1 MRLVL
6 WIVFTVTLCAA
17 ELEQKGVR
25 RTVKASVEVAGVSL
39 REFHPWTLSFDPGA
53 SIDTVAFEATMPEH
67 GHGLSTQPT
76 IQALENGS
84 FLVKGVRF
92 HMAGNWVLRVR
103 LHDRNGWDS
112 VSIPFRVEYAS
123 AVLKS
128 LWIGARK
135 GPRADPSNRF
145 ADLPAAAALGKQL
158 FADKRLSGDGT
169 VSCATCHLAQ
179 AAFADNK
186 RFSLPGLRRN
196 TQGLLGIA
204 DASWFFWDGRRDS
217 LWSQA
222 LAPIESPVEMKSN
235 RKAAVDLL
243 RNHYSESYR
252 KLAGPLDGD
261 VDRTFTNLGKFIAA
275 YQRTLSPGASR
286 FDKYVE
292 GSTALTPDEL
302 AGLQIFLKP
311 ESQCLNC
318 HNGPLFTNHAFHNIG
333 TATLDGENP
342 DFGRAMGVQAL
353 AFDAFNCRSVFSDAA
368 GTCPSQDHA
377 LSGDHDGALTGAFKT
392 PSLRNVALTAPYLHD
407 GSKATLEDVIE
418 HYRHPP
424 AKGTELKPLQITDA
438 EARQLVAFLK
448 TLTSVPDAVKAPGRP
463 NK

>member
-1 MRLVL
+1 MQWHW
-6 WIVFTVTLCAA
+6 WIVFVATLCAA
-17 ELEQKGVR
+17 DLEKKSTHH
-25 RTVKASVEVAGVSL
+25 TVKASVDVAGASF
-39 REFHPWTLSFDPGA
+39 RDFHSWTLSFEPGNA
-53 SIDTVAFEATMPEH
+53 IDTVAFEATMPEH
-67 GHGLSTQPT
+67 GHGLATQPS
-76 IQALENGS
+76 IRALPNGS
-84 FLVKGVRF
+84 FLVEGVRF

-103 LHDRNGWDS
+103 IHDRKGWDS

-123 AVLKS
+123 AILKS
-128 LWIGARK
+128 LWIGSRT
-135 GPRADPSNRF
+135 GPPADPSNRF
-145 ADLPAAAALGKQL
+145 ADLPAAAALGRTL
-158 FADKRLSGDGT
+158 FEDKRLSGDGS
-169 VSCATCHLAQ
+169 VSCATCHRAE
-179 AAFADNK
+179 AAYADNE

-222 LAPIESPVEMKSN
+222 LAPIESPMEMNSN

-243 RNHYSESYR
+243 RNHYREAYS

-261 VDRTFTNLGKFIAA
+261 VDRAFANLGKFIAA
-275 YQRTLSPGASR
+275 YQRTLSPRPSR
-286 FDKYVE
+286 FDMHVQ
-292 GSTALTPDEL
+292 GSASLKPDEL
-302 AGLQIFLKP
+302 AGLAIFLKP

-333 TATLDGENP
+333 TATLDGGHP

-353 AFDAFNCRSVFSDAA
+353 AFDTFNCRSVFSDAA

-377 LSGDHDGALTGAFKT
+377 LTADHEGALTGAFKT
-392 PSLRNVALTAPYLHD
+392 PTLRNVALTAPYMHD
-407 GSKATLEDVIE
+407 GSFATLEKVVE

-424 AKGTELKPLQITDA
+424 QGTTELKPLQITDA

-448 TLTSVPDAVKAPGRP
+448 TLTSDR
-463 NK
+463 NRR